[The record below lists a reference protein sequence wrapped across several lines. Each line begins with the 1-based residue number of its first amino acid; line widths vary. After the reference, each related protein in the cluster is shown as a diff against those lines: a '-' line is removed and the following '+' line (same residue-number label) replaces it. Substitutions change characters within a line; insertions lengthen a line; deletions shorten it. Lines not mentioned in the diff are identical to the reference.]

1 MASNVKQLR
10 EAIKKEWVDF
20 LNEVIQRRGDETLQ
34 TASNEIAIPVVDA
47 EGGEHFVVLTVKI
60 PTGSRDGDAYDGY
73 AAAEDYTMR
82 CEAKRAK
89 ALERERKSAERKSK
103 GPSDPTGRPGDFEI
117 FLKKFLTN

>member
-1 MASNVKQLR
+1 MASNIKVLR
-10 EAIKKEWVDF
+10 EAIKEEWVDF
-20 LNEVIQRRGDETLQ
+20 LSEVIQRRGDETLQ

-82 CEAKRAK
+82 CNAK
-89 ALERERKSAERKSK
+89 AAKQAEKERKAAERKSK
-103 GPSDPTGRPGDFEI
+103 GS
-117 FLKKFLTN
+117 K

>member
-10 EAIKKEWVDF
+10 EAIKEEWRDF
-20 LNEVIQRRGDETLQ
+20 LEEIIQRRGDETLR

-73 AAAEDYTMR
+73 AAAEDYAMR
-82 CEAKRAK
+82 CKAKRAK
-89 ALERERKSAERKSK
+89 ALERERKSAERKAK
-103 GPSDPTGRPGDFEI
+103 A
-117 FLKKFLTN
+117 K

>member
-10 EAIKKEWVDF
+10 EAIKEEWRDF
-20 LNEVIQRRGDETLQ
+20 LEEVIQRRGDETLR

-73 AAAEDYTMR
+73 AVAEDYTMR
-82 CEAKRAK
+82 CETKRAK
-89 ALERERKSAERKSK
+89 ALERERKSVERKSK
-103 GPSDPTGRPGDFEI
+103 GS
-117 FLKKFLTN
+117 K